1 MQLQDQYDKDVGD
14 GAGGEINPL
23 GVCKS
28 SINIR
33 VRNVRLLKTQFW
45 RYLGQ
50 IVIFLINYIRR
61 SGETAGFPEK
71 QAEHGV
77 VRKHTHDI
85 WPGKRLCQKKN
96 SKHENERKTRKGILL
111 NGVVDDE
118 SQYVYSGRVARE
130 HVVQKGAKG
139 LRGALVPNL
148 MAITKEAEKA

>member
-1 MQLQDQYDKDVGD
+1 
-14 GAGGEINPL
+14 
-23 GVCKS
+23 
-28 SINIR
+28 
-33 VRNVRLLKTQFW
+33 
-45 RYLGQ
+45 LGQ